1 MFYIDPGRFNKKITL
16 IEEVNTRDVD
26 GFTTHKQRTVAIV
39 YAYFEE
45 NHGSEK
51 WVNRAE
57 LFEATALFRFRR
69 LSTRVTT
76 DMSIEYDGVVYEIT
90 SVTDIWGAY
99 YEVMAKVQ
107 K

>member
-1 MFYIDPGRFNKKITL
+1 MFYIDPGRLNKKIT
-16 IEEVNTRDVD
+16 IKEKVQTKDAD
-26 GFTTHKQRTVAIV
+26 GFTTTEQRIVAIV

-45 NHGSEK
+45 KHGSEK

-69 LSTRVTT
+69 LSTRVST
-76 DMSIEYDGVVYEIT
+76 DMIIEYNGVVYEIT
-90 SVTDIWGAY
+90 SVTDIGGAY
-99 YEVMAKVQ
+99 YEVMARVQ